1 MILNN
6 NNIGIR
12 IANLTIEMNHYLKA
26 LGKLVSILNKYSG
39 NFKKEAWSPS
49 RHYEEP
55 QLISGV
61 FAPVTL
67 GG

>member
-1 MILNN
+1 
-6 NNIGIR
+6 
-12 IANLTIEMNHYLKA
+12 MNHYLKA